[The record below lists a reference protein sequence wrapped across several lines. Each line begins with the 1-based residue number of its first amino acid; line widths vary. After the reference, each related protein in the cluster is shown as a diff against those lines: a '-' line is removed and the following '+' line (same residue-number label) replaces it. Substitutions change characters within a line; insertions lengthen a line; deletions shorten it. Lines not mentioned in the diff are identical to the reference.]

1 MRHDSGCSCGG
12 GGGGYAR
19 RTFEEGFFDELQYE
33 KGKSAAPKQTAAGS
47 GGVSG
52 TGVVSAVPVVNF
64 MCLTHFP
71 FKVTAM
77 PAFHADSLKRVAH
90 LVLASQAFVSP
101 IKEVFLV
108 GHTDERGTD
117 TVNVNYGERRAKD
130 VRTRLVAQ
138 LNTLQ
143 TGLAA
148 KVTIHALT
156 RGEFAPLRPHTNP
169 ANADFNRRVEV
180 FLPRTCQTFF
190 AQLDL
195 RTLPGAAIVGVPAHP
210 NVWDKPKREAQ
221 VLLVV
226 QELQAR
232 RAKRARAA
240 AEFARALG
248 PQNAITAARN
258 STLHAAVVALSKLQL
273 ELFREYFPGAQGGI
287 NFAALRTCFER
298 FANGELRGPH
308 AALPKGIGE
317 PDGEGYFLFA
327 EFAVMCIE
335 SLIDANEWRKALS
348 SLVMSQEIF
357 MHIYHPVPAAPPP
370 VGAPLPAKRWPPKTA
385 LGPYDALNFKPV
397 GGAVL
402 RGVGQSDSARKNALR
417 AKYNNMTFLQLR
429 RAYAENLLRAQN
441 MR

>member
-12 GGGGYAR
+12 GGYVR
-19 RTFEEGFFDELQYE
+19 RPFEERFFDELQYE
-33 KGKSAAPKQTAAGS
+33 KGKSSTPKQTAVGS

-52 TGVVSAVPVVNF
+52 TGVMSAVPLVNF

-77 PAFHADSLKRVAH
+77 PTFHTNSLKRVAH
-90 LVLASQAFVSP
+90 LVLASQRFVSP
-101 IKEVFLV
+101 IKEIFLV

-117 TVNVNYGERRAKD
+117 TVNVNYGERRAID
-130 VRTRLVAQ
+130 VRTRLIAQ
-138 LNTLQ
+138 LKALQ
-143 TGLAA
+143 LGLAA
-148 KVTIHALT
+148 KVKIHALT
-156 RGEFAPLRPHTNP
+156 RGEFAPLRPHSNP
-169 ANADFNRRVEV
+169 ASAEFNRRVEI

-210 NVWDKPKREAQ
+210 NVWDKQKRETQ
-221 VLLVV
+221 VGLVV
-226 QELQAR
+226 QELQVRRQRRAR
-232 RAKRARAA
+232 RA
-240 AEFARALG
+240 AEFALALG
-248 PQNAITAARN
+248 PQTAVTAAADPD
-258 STLHAAVVALSKLQL
+258 LHAAVVALSKLQL
-273 ELFREYFPGAQGGI
+273 DLFREYFPGAQGGI

-308 AALPKGIGE
+308 STLPKGIGE
-317 PDGEGYFLFA
+317 PDGEGFFLFA

-357 MHIYHPVPAAPPP
+357 MHIYHPTPAPPPP

-429 RAYAENLLRAQN
+429 SAYAENLLRAQN